1 MSAEYFNSLG
11 GFSAGLPE
19 VPVIDA
25 NGNVVTN
32 VLTNGNVFANVVYAT
47 YYRYANGQPF
57 SGGGNGVP
65 GGTNTQLQFNNNG
78 SFAGIPNV
86 TWNGNILSLG
96 NVTAL
101 SIGGGVDGYF
111 LQTDGAGNLTWA
123 AGGSGGNGTPGGS
136 NTQVQFNDSGL
147 FGGDV
152 DFTYNKTTNVLTVTG
167 NINAGN
173 VIANISGSGS
183 GLTNIPGANVTGT
196 VANAT
201 FATSASSATTAIS
214 AGSAV
219 SSLTAGTVTTA
230 AQPNITSVGT
240 LTSLSSSG
248 NITASN
254 ISGGNAVTAN
264 FFIGDGGLLTNVTAN
279 GSNYSNSNVAAYLP
293 TYTGNV
299 GAGNVNVTGTVYSN
313 GISSTGLASLT
324 TLNVSATANL
334 GAVGNII
341 ITGGSNGQVLTTNG
355 SGNLSWQT
363 ASGGNGSPGGSNTQ
377 IQYNDTGAFGGS
389 PFFTFNE
396 ATTTV
401 TVAGNLVANTI
412 IMGSGAFRFSYSNVY
427 AATTTSTSPNQVIY
441 SVPAEDI
448 AGIDFTVITT
458 DALGGSRQI
467 SKLTSV
473 VLGTSLSF
481 NDTSTM
487 AVNNYLSDFSV
498 AYDAGNIISPP
509 QIVLSVTPTTANL
522 LTHKMQVTTYEE

>member
-32 VLTNGNVFANVVYAT
+32 VLTNGNVFANVVYAS
-47 YYRYANGQPF
+47 YYRYANGNPL
-57 SGGGNGVP
+57 SVSAGGS
-65 GGTNTQLQFNNNG
+65 NTQLQYNNGG

-86 TWNGNILSLG
+86 TFSGNVLSLG
-96 NVTAL
+96 DISSLAIL
-101 SIGGGVDGYF
+101 GGTNGYF
-111 LQTDGAGNLTWA
+111 LQTDGEGNLTWA
-123 AGGSGGNGTPGGS
+123 AGGNGGGGNGNPGGA
-136 NTQVQFNDSGL
+136 NTQVQFNDSGT
-147 FGGDV
+147 FGGDAGFV
-152 DFTYNKTTNVLTVTG
+152 YDKNTNILTVSNLNVVDSFTG
-167 NINAGN
+167 NI
-173 VIANISGSGS
+173 S
-183 GLTNIPGANVTGT
+183 
-196 VANAT
+196 
-201 FATSASSATTAIS
+201 FAS
-214 AGSAV
+214 
-219 SSLTAGTVTTA
+219 TAGTVTTNAQPNITSVGTLASLNVTNTIAANLFAGSGANLTNLPAANLVGSVPLAQAVTNA

-240 LTSLSSSG
+240 LTSLTSSG
-248 NITASN
+248 NIAASGTL
-254 ISGGNAVTAN
+254 SGGNVSVSGTVSTTNLTILGNATIANTFTAN
-264 FFIGDGGLLTNVTAN
+264 AN
-279 GSNYSNSNVAAYLP
+279 SIVNFSVASD
-293 TYTGNV
+293 V
-299 GAGNVNVTGTVYSN
+299 
-313 GISSTGLASLT
+313 
-324 TLNVSATANL
+324 NL
-334 GAVGNII
+334 GTLANIT
-341 ITGGSNGQVLTTNG
+341 ITGGVNGYVLSTDG
-355 SGNLSWQT
+355 AGNLSWT
-363 ASGGNGSPGGSNTQ
+363 AGGGGGNGTPGGSNTQ
-377 IQYNDTGAFGGS
+377 IQYNDIGTFGGS

-473 VLGTSLSF
+473 VLGTSLNY

-487 AVNNYLSDFSV
+487 AVNSYLSDFSV
-498 AYDAGNIISPP
+498 SYDAGNIISEP

-522 LTHKMQVTTYEE
+522 LTHKMQITTYEE

>member
-1 MSAEYFNSLG
+1 MAAEYFNSIG

-47 YYRYANGQPF
+47 YYKYANGSPL
-57 SGGGNGVP
+57 SVSAAGS
-65 GGTNTQLQFNNNG
+65 NTQLQFNNNG
-78 SFAGIPNV
+78 QFGGIPNV
-86 TWNGNILSLG
+86 TWNGNVLSLG
-96 NVTAL
+96 NISAL
-101 SIGGGVDGYF
+101 SILGGTNGYF

-123 AGGSGGNGTPGGS
+123 AGGGGGGNGTPGGA
-136 NTQVQFNDSGL
+136 NTQVQFNDSGS
-147 FGGDV
+147 FGGDAGFV
-152 DFTYNKTTNVLTVTG
+152 YNKDTNLLTIANLTVVD
-167 NINAGN
+167 N
-173 VIANISGSGS
+173 
-183 GLTNIPGANVTGT
+183 LTAT
-196 VANAT
+196 V
-201 FATSASSATTAIS
+201 SSA
-214 AGSAV
+214 V
-219 SSLTAGTVTTA
+219 TAGTVTTNAQPNITSVGTLTNLTVTNTVTANLFAGSGANLTNLPAANLVGSVPLAQAVTNA

-240 LTSLSSSG
+240 LTSLTSSG
-248 NITASN
+248 NIAASGTL
-254 ISGGNAVTAN
+254 SGGNVSASGTVSTTNLTILGNATIANTFTAN
-264 FFIGDGGLLTNVTAN
+264 AN
-279 GSNYSNSNVAAYLP
+279 SIVNFSVASD
-293 TYTGNV
+293 V
-299 GAGNVNVTGTVYSN
+299 
-313 GISSTGLASLT
+313 
-324 TLNVSATANL
+324 NL
-334 GAVGNII
+334 GTLANIT
-341 ITGGSNGQVLTTNG
+341 ITGGVNGYVLSTDG
-355 SGNLSWQT
+355 AGNLSWT
-363 ASGGNGSPGGSNTQ
+363 AGGGGGNGTPGGSNTQ
-377 IQYNDTGAFGGS
+377 IQYNDIGAFGGS

-473 VLGTSLSF
+473 VLGTSLNY

-487 AVNNYLSDFSV
+487 AVNSYLSDFSV
-498 AYDAGNIISPP
+498 SYDAGNIISEP

-522 LTHKMQVTTYEE
+522 LTHKMQITTYEE

>member
-32 VLTNGNVFANVVYAT
+32 VLTNGNVFANVVYAS
-47 YYRYANGQPF
+47 YYRYANGNPL
-57 SGGGNGVP
+57 SVSAGGS
-65 GGTNTQLQFNNNG
+65 NTQLQYNNGG

-86 TWNGNILSLG
+86 TFSGNVLSLG
-96 NVTAL
+96 DISSLAIL
-101 SIGGGVDGYF
+101 GGTNGYF
-111 LQTDGAGNLTWA
+111 LQTDGEGNLTWA
-123 AGGSGGNGTPGGS
+123 AGGNGGGGNGNPGGA
-136 NTQVQFNDSGL
+136 NTQVQFNDSGT
-147 FGGDV
+147 FGGDAGFV
-152 DFTYNKTTNVLTVTG
+152 YDKNTNILTVSNLNVVDSFTG
-167 NINAGN
+167 NI
-173 VIANISGSGS
+173 S
-183 GLTNIPGANVTGT
+183 
-196 VANAT
+196 
-201 FATSASSATTAIS
+201 FAS
-214 AGSAV
+214 
-219 SSLTAGTVTTA
+219 TAGTVTTNAQPNITSVGTLTNLNVTNTVTANLFAGSGANLTNLPAANLVGSVPLAQAVTNA

-240 LTSLSSSG
+240 LTSLTSSG
-248 NITASN
+248 NIAASGTL
-254 ISGGNAVTAN
+254 SGGNVSVSGTVSTTNLTILGNATIANTFTAN
-264 FFIGDGGLLTNVTAN
+264 AN
-279 GSNYSNSNVAAYLP
+279 SIVNFSVASD
-293 TYTGNV
+293 V
-299 GAGNVNVTGTVYSN
+299 
-313 GISSTGLASLT
+313 
-324 TLNVSATANL
+324 NL
-334 GAVGNII
+334 GTLANIT
-341 ITGGSNGQVLTTNG
+341 ITGGVNGYVLSTDG
-355 SGNLSWQT
+355 AGNLSWT
-363 ASGGNGSPGGSNTQ
+363 AGGGGGNGTPGGSNTQ
-377 IQYNDTGAFGGS
+377 IQYNDIGTFGGS

-473 VLGTSLSF
+473 VLGTSLNY

-487 AVNNYLSDFSV
+487 AVNSYLSDFSV
-498 AYDAGNIISPP
+498 SYDAGNIISEP

-522 LTHKMQVTTYEE
+522 LTHKMQITTYEE

>member
-1 MSAEYFNSLG
+1 MAAEYFNSIG

-25 NGNVVTN
+25 NGNVITN

-47 YYRYANGQPF
+47 YYKYANGSPL
-57 SGGGNGVP
+57 SVSAAGS
-65 GGTNTQLQFNNNG
+65 NTQLQFNNNG
-78 SFAGIPNV
+78 QFGGIPNV
-86 TWNGNILSLG
+86 TWNGSNLSLG
-96 NVTAL
+96 NIANLKIT
-101 SIGGGVDGYF
+101 GGVNGYF

-123 AGGSGGNGTPGGS
+123 AGGNGGGNGSPGGA
-136 NTQVQFNDSGL
+136 NTQVQFNDSGI
-147 FGGDV
+147 FGGDSGFV
-152 DFTYNKTTNVLTVTG
+152 YNKDTNL
-167 NINAGN
+167 
-173 VIANISGSGS
+173 
-183 GLTNIPGANVTGT
+183 LT
-196 VANAT
+196 VANLTVVDNLTAT
-201 FATSASSATTAIS
+201 VSSA
-214 AGSAV
+214 V
-219 SSLTAGTVTTA
+219 TAGTVTTNAQPNITSVGTLSSLNVTNTIAANLFAGSGANLTNLPAANLVGSVPLAQAVTNA

-240 LTSLSSSG
+240 LTSLTSSG
-248 NITASN
+248 NIAASGTL
-254 ISGGNAVTAN
+254 SGGNVSVSGAVSTTNLTILGNATFANTFTAN
-264 FFIGDGGLLTNVTAN
+264 AN
-279 GSNYSNSNVAAYLP
+279 SIVNFSVASD
-293 TYTGNV
+293 V
-299 GAGNVNVTGTVYSN
+299 
-313 GISSTGLASLT
+313 
-324 TLNVSATANL
+324 NL
-334 GAVGNII
+334 GSLANIT
-341 ITGGSNGQVLTTNG
+341 ITGGVNGYVLSTDG
-355 SGNLSWQT
+355 AGNLSWT
-363 ASGGNGSPGGSNTQ
+363 AGGGGGNGTPGGSNTQ
-377 IQYNDTGAFGGS
+377 IQYNDIGTFGGS

-458 DALGGSRQI
+458 DSLGGSRQI

-487 AVNNYLSDFSV
+487 AVNSYLSDFSV
-498 AYDAGNIISPP
+498 AYDAGNIILPP

>member
-1 MSAEYFNSLG
+1 MSAEYFNSIG

-32 VLTNGNVFANVVYAT
+32 VLTNGNVFANVVYAS
-47 YYRYANGQPF
+47 YYRYANGNPL
-57 SGGGNGVP
+57 SVSAGGS
-65 GGTNTQLQFNNNG
+65 NTQLQYNNGG

-86 TWNGNILSLG
+86 TFSGNVLSLG
-96 NVTAL
+96 DVSSLAIL
-101 SIGGGVDGYF
+101 GGDNGYF
-111 LQTDGAGNLTWA
+111 LQTDGEGNLTWA
-123 AGGSGGNGTPGGS
+123 AGGGGGGNGTPGGA
-136 NTQVQFNDSGL
+136 NTQVQFNDSGT
-147 FGGDV
+147 FGGDAG
-152 DFTYNKTTNVLTVTG
+152 FFYNKDTNL
-167 NINAGN
+167 
-173 VIANISGSGS
+173 
-183 GLTNIPGANVTGT
+183 LT
-196 VANAT
+196 VANLTVVDNLTAT
-201 FATSASSATTAIS
+201 VSSA
-214 AGSAV
+214 V
-219 SSLTAGTVTTA
+219 TAGTVTTNAQPNITSVGTLTNLNVTNTVVANLFAGSGANLTNIPAANLTGSVPLAQQVSNA

-240 LTSLSSSG
+240 LTGLTTSG
-248 NITASN
+248 NISATGNISALGTLVGGSLSISGTTSTTNLSIINAATFANALTANANAIVNFAVASDVNLGSISN
-254 ISGGNAVTAN
+254 VTISGGVNGYVLST
-264 FFIGDGGLLTNVTAN
+264 DGA
-279 GSNYSNSNVAAYLP
+279 
-293 TYTGNV
+293 
-299 GAGNVNVTGTVYSN
+299 
-313 GISSTGLASLT
+313 
-324 TLNVSATANL
+324 
-334 GAVGNII
+334 
-341 ITGGSNGQVLTTNG
+341 
-355 SGNLSWQT
+355 GNLSWT
-363 ASGGNGSPGGSNTQ
+363 AGGGGGNGTPGGSNTQ
-377 IQYNDTGAFGGS
+377 IQYNDIGTFGGS

-458 DALGGSRQI
+458 DSLGGSRQI

-487 AVNNYLSDFSV
+487 AVNSYLSDFSV
-498 AYDAGNIISPP
+498 AYDAGNIITPA

>member
-1 MSAEYFNSLG
+1 MAAEYFNSIG

-47 YYRYANGQPF
+47 YYKYANGSPL
-57 SGGGNGVP
+57 SVSAAGS
-65 GGTNTQLQFNNNG
+65 NTQLQFNNNG
-78 SFAGIPNV
+78 QFGGIPNV
-86 TWNGNILSLG
+86 TFNGSNLSLG
-96 NVTAL
+96 NVANIKIT
-101 SIGGGVDGYF
+101 GGLNGYF

-123 AGGSGGNGTPGGS
+123 AGGGGGGNGTPGGA
-136 NTQVQFNDSGL
+136 NTQVQFNDSGT
-147 FGGDV
+147 FGGDAGFV
-152 DFTYNKTTNVLTVTG
+152 YNKDTNLLTIANLTV
-167 NINAGN
+167 
-173 VIANISGSGS
+173 VDH
-183 GLTNIPGANVTGT
+183 LTAT
-196 VANAT
+196 V
-201 FATSASSATTAIS
+201 SSA
-214 AGSAV
+214 V
-219 SSLTAGTVTTA
+219 TAGTVTTNAQPNITSVGTLTNLNVTNTVTANLFAGSGANLTNLPAANLVGSVPLAQAVTNA

-240 LTSLSSSG
+240 LTSLTSSG
-248 NITASN
+248 NIAASGTL
-254 ISGGNAVTAN
+254 SGGNVSVSGTVSTTNLTILGNATIANTFTAN
-264 FFIGDGGLLTNVTAN
+264 AN
-279 GSNYSNSNVAAYLP
+279 SIINFSVASD
-293 TYTGNV
+293 V
-299 GAGNVNVTGTVYSN
+299 
-313 GISSTGLASLT
+313 
-324 TLNVSATANL
+324 NL
-334 GAVGNII
+334 GSLANIT
-341 ITGGSNGQVLTTNG
+341 ITGGVNGYVLSTDG
-355 SGNLSWQT
+355 AGNLSWT
-363 ASGGNGSPGGSNTQ
+363 AGGGGGNGTPGGSNTQ
-377 IQYNDTGAFGGS
+377 IQYNDTGTFGGS

-458 DALGGSRQI
+458 DSLGGSRQI

-473 VLGTSLSF
+473 VLGTSLNF

-487 AVNNYLSDFSV
+487 AVNSYLSDFSV
-498 AYDAGNIISPP
+498 AYDAGNIITPA